1 MSIDLRDLRGLDQ
14 IASRVGWELMRLQK
28 RGAPTEDRLKKIKE
42 GIELIQILKTA
53 AKASEQITEGVT
65 VGPDDYQAYFT
76 VRRQFFGEIDL
87 GKINCFCYREV
98 HDEIHKLL
106 ARELRKPLLKILEKY
121 EGVAEKLQKLLEL
134 EDPQNFSKDELDTL
148 REQFAT
154 LSLLLDR

>member
-14 IASRVGWELMRLQK
+14 IASQVGWELMNLQR
-28 RGAPTEDRLKKIKE
+28 RGAPTEDRLRKIKE

-53 AKASEQITEGVT
+53 AKVSEQITKGVT
-65 VGPDDYQAYFT
+65 VGLDDYQAYFT
-76 VRRQFFGEIDL
+76 VRRQLFGEINL
-87 GKINCFCYREV
+87 GKINIFRYGEV

-121 EGVAEKLQKLLEL
+121 ERVAEKLQKLLE
-134 EDPQNFSKDELDTL
+134 DPQKFSKDELDTL

-154 LSLLLDR
+154 LSFLLCR